1 MKIYTM
7 ELTLNGRSIT
17 VGASLNKDKVFAEME
32 ECQDMAKISG
42 YPDVK
47 YRMTEYD
54 INENF
59 TDFLATE

>member
-1 MKIYTM
+1 MKIYAM
-7 ELTLNGRSIT
+7 ELTLNGRSVI

-32 ECQDMAKISG
+32 ECQDMAKISV

-54 INENF
+54 INEGF